1 MANLKENIEQ
11 YFTPQ
16 NFALLSFD
24 LQKKWWKKEK
34 QRWEAIERHI
44 MEVRE
49 KYPKSGEFYENLLRQ
64 REQEIGAMLVSIR
77 EAVVK
82 KVVEKKSSAYHPAQT
97 VFE

>member
-1 MANLKENIEQ
+1 MANLKANIEQ

-16 NFALLSFD
+16 NFALIPFE

-82 KVVEKKSSAYHPAQT
+82 KVVEKQSAAYHPDQT
-97 VFE
+97 TFG